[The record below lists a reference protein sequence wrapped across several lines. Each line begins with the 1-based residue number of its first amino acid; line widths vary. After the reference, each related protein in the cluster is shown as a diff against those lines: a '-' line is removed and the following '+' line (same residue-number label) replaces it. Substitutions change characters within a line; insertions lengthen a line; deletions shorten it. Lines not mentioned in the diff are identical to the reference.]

1 MNKYLKFA
9 LMLLAIAVVFAVGPA
24 LAEPPAAPA
33 AGGGGAAGGNVFQ
46 TVIDKM
52 LTTFRN
58 SRSVIFVVGGFGLI
72 GLGFAAIFGKVNWKW
87 LAALA
92 CGLAIVAVA
101 GQVVD
106 YVTQADVAEHE
117 VSRSIGM
124 GMEDTG
130 SGATDYYGTGEGGIT
145 AEVVVD

>member
-24 LAEPPAAPA
+24 LAGGVEPLPA
-33 AGGGGAAGGNVFQ
+33 AGGGGGSGNVFQ

-58 SRSVIFVVGGFGLI
+58 SRSIIFVVGGFGLI

-117 VSRSIGM
+117 VQRSIGI

-130 SGATDYYGTGEGGIT
+130 SGATEYYGSGSGGIA
-145 AEVVVD
+145 AEAIVD

>member
-1 MNKYLKFA
+1 MNKFLKYA
-9 LMLLAIAVVFAVGPA
+9 MMALAIAVVFVATDA
-24 LAEPPAAPA
+24 M
-33 AGGGGAAGGNVFQ
+33 AGTGTGNVFN
-46 TVIDKM
+46 TVLTKM

-106 YVTQADVAEHE
+106 YVTRADTGQNRADVGG
-117 VSRSIGM
+117 SSFG
-124 GMEDTG
+124 DTG
-130 SGATDYYGTGEGGIT
+130 GGDGYTSYWSSGEIVIKTYDPK
-145 AEVVVD
+145 